1 MTEKELILK
10 IQGLRQITPKKEWV
24 FLTKREILGL
34 PATNFEETWAGEESF
49 ETTKISWLEVFP
61 RMFFQYKVAFAS
73 LVLIIVVVCAFGFSQ
88 NAVSGDLLFS
98 LKKITEK
105 AQTVFVPSEGQL
117 KNRLELANKRLEELT
132 KIAEQNQVKK
142 LSSAIGECQASMSQV
157 ANKASNVRKPEEARK
172 IVPEIKKMEGNIQ
185 NLKTY
190 GVEISDAE
198 NTENIYKPIVDVL
211 IKDLETRTLTE
222 EQQKLLTEAKE
233 TYKIGD
239 YPNTLSILMKIQP
252 EQ

>member
-10 IQGLRQITPKKEWV
+10 IQGLREIKPKKEWV
-24 FLTKREILGL
+24 FLTKNQILGDY
-34 PATNFEETWAGEESF
+34 ETRTRSVVGEN
-49 ETTKISWLEVFP
+49 KVSWLEVFP
-61 RMFFQYKVAFAS
+61 RMFFQKKFAFAS
-73 LVLIIVVVCAFGFSQ
+73 LALIVIVVCAFGFSQ
-88 NAVSGDLLFS
+88 NAVPGDLLFS

-105 AQTVFVPSEGQL
+105 AQTVFVPSEEQL
-117 KNRLELANKRLEELT
+117 KNRLELVNKRLEELT

-142 LSSAIGECQASMSQV
+142 LYSAIEECQASISQV
-157 ANKASNVRKPEEARK
+157 VNKASNVRKPEEARK

-211 IKDLETRTLTE
+211 IKDLENRTLTE

-233 TYKIGD
+233 AYKIGD
-239 YPNTLSILMKIQP
+239 YPNTLSVLMKIQP

>member
-1 MTEKELILK
+1 MTEKELVLK
-10 IQGLRQITPKKEWV
+10 IQGLREIKPKKEWV
-24 FLTKREILGL
+24 FLTKREILG
-34 PATNFEETWAGEESF
+34 EEPLDR
-49 ETTKISWLEVFP
+49 TKVSWLEVFS
-61 RMFFQYKVAFAS
+61 RMFFQHKLAFAS
-73 LVLIIVVVCAFGFSQ
+73 LALIVVVVCGFGFSQ
-88 NAVSGDLLFS
+88 NAVPGDMLFS
-98 LKKITEK
+98 LKKVTEK
-105 AQTVFVPSEGQL
+105 VQTAFLPSEEQL
-117 KNRLELANKRLEELT
+117 KNRLELVNKRLEELT

-142 LSSAIGECQASMSQV
+142 LSSAIEECQASMSQV
-157 ANKASNVRKPEEARK
+157 VNKASNVRKPEEARK
-172 IVPEIKKMEGNIQ
+172 IVPEIKKMEGNLQ

-198 NTENIYKPIVDVL
+198 NTENIYKPVVDVL

-222 EQQKLLTEAKE
+222 EQQKFLTEAKE

>member
-24 FLTKREILGL
+24 FLTKREILGE
-34 PATNFEETWAGEESF
+34 PPTTFREFSF
-49 ETTKISWLEVFP
+49 WNIFSPKKWWGVQHKL
-61 RMFFQYKVAFAS
+61 AFAS
-73 LVLIIVVVCAFGFSQ
+73 LALIFVVVCAFGFSQ
-88 NAVSGDLLFS
+88 NAVSGDMLFS
-98 LKKITEK
+98 LKKVIEK
-105 AQTVFVPSEGQL
+105 AQTAFVPSEGQL
-117 KNRLELANKRLEELT
+117 KNRLELVNKRLEELT

-142 LSSAIGECQASMSQV
+142 LSSAIEECQASMSQV
-157 ANKASNVRKPEEARK
+157 VNKASTVRKPEEARK

-198 NTENIYKPIVDVL
+198 NTENIYKPVVDVL

-233 TYKIGD
+233 TYEAGD
-239 YPNTLSILMKIQP
+239 YPNTLSVLMKIQP

>member
-10 IQGLRQITPKKEWV
+10 IQGLRGIKPKKEWV
-24 FLTKREILGL
+24 FLTKREILG
-34 PATNFEETWAGEESF
+34 EETVER
-49 ETTKISWLEVFP
+49 TKVSWLEVFP
-61 RMFFQYKVAFAS
+61 KMFFQHKLAFAS
-73 LVLIIVVVCAFGFSQ
+73 LALIFVVVCAFGFSQ
-88 NAVSGDLLFS
+88 NAVPGDMLFS
-98 LKKITEK
+98 LKKVTEK
-105 AQTVFVPSEGQL
+105 AQTAFVPSEEQL
-117 KNRLELANKRLEELT
+117 KNRLELVNKRLEELT

-142 LSSAIGECQASMSQV
+142 LSSAIEECQASMSQV
-157 ANKASNVRKPEEARK
+157 VNKASNVRKPEEARK

-198 NTENIYKPIVDVL
+198 NTENIYKPVVDVL
-211 IKDLETRTLTE
+211 IKDLETRALTE
-222 EQQKLLTEAKE
+222 DQQKLLNEAKE
-233 TYKIGD
+233 TYQTGD

>member
-10 IQGLRQITPKKEWV
+10 IQGLREIKPREEWV
-24 FLTKREILGL
+24 FLTKREILGE
-34 PATNFEETWAGEESF
+34 PEV
-49 ETTKISWLEVFP
+49 KPKVSWLEVFP
-61 RMFFQYKVAFAS
+61 RFFFQHKLAFAS
-73 LVLIIVVVCAFGFSQ
+73 LALIVIVCAFGFSQ
-88 NAVSGDLLFS
+88 NAVSGDLLFA
-98 LKKITEK
+98 LKKVTEK
-105 AQTVFVPSEGQL
+105 AQTAFVSSEGQL

-157 ANKASNVRKPEEARK
+157 ASKAGAVRKPEEARK

-190 GVEISDAE
+190 GVEISDDG
-198 NTENIYKPIVDVL
+198 NTENIYKPVVDVL

-239 YPNTLSILMKIQP
+239 YPNTLSVLMKIQP

>member
-10 IQGLRQITPKKEWV
+10 IKRLRQITPKKEWV
-24 FLTKREILGL
+24 FLTKNQILGGYETRTRNLSSRVLEIL
-34 PATNFEETWAGEESF
+34 
-49 ETTKISWLEVFP
+49 P
-61 RMFFQYKVAFAS
+61 RMFFQRKFAFAS
-73 LVLIIVVVCAFGFSQ
+73 LALIIVVVCAFGFSQ
-88 NAVSGDLLFS
+88 NAVSGDLLFA
-98 LKKITEK
+98 LKKVTEK
-105 AQTVFVPSEGQL
+105 AQTAFVPSEGQL

-132 KIAEQNQVKK
+132 EIAEQNQVKK

-157 ANKASNVRKPEEARK
+157 ANKASTVRKPEEARK

-190 GVEISDAE
+190 GVEINDTG
-198 NTENIYKPIVDVL
+198 NTENIYKPVVDVL

-222 EQQKLLTEAKE
+222 DQQKLLTEAKE

-239 YPNTLSILMKIQP
+239 YPNTLSILMEIQP